1 MRGENQS
8 TQAMFCY
15 VSPETMVPKDH
26 PLRSLKV
33 MVDAALKEL
42 SVHFDAIYSHTGRP
56 SIPPE
61 KLLKASLLQAFFT
74 IRSERQLVEQIG
86 YNLLFRWFLDMAL
99 DEKPWDATV
108 FSKNRDRLLKA
119 EISAHFFAAVLAQAR
134 REQLLSS
141 EHFTVDGTLLEAW
154 ASIKSFRP
162 KDGPPE
168 GPVGRNEERDFKGQ
182 KLSNATH
189 ASVTDPEAKLYRKSS
204 RQGADLYYM
213 GHALMENRNGL
224 VVEATVTQA
233 NGTAEREAAL
243 AMVKK
248 VVQKKGKKQRI
259 TLGADKGYDA
269 QDFVDELQKI
279 QVTPHVAQNNTNRAS
294 AIDGRTTRHPGY
306 AVSLRIRKRVEE
318 IFGWMKTVGNYRSPK
333 YRGVDRVGWHFTL
346 VAAAYNLVRMRN
358 ILALSPT

>member
-1 MRGENQS
+1 MRGENES
-8 TQAMFCY
+8 TQAMFSY
-15 VSPETMVPKDH
+15 VSPEGMVPKDH
-26 PLRSLKV
+26 PLRLIKA
-33 MVDAALKEL
+33 MADAALKQI
-42 SVHFDAIYSHTGRP
+42 SIQFDGIYSHTGRP

-61 KLLKASLLQAFFT
+61 KLLKASLLQAFYT

-86 YNLLFRWFLDMAL
+86 YNILFRWFLDMAL

-108 FSKNRDRLLKA
+108 FTKNRDRLLKA

-134 REQLLSS
+134 SKKLLSS

-162 KDGPPE
+162 KDGPPD
-168 GPVGRNEERDFKGQ
+168 GPVGRNEERDFKGE

-189 ASVTDPEAKLYRKSS
+189 ASVTDPQAKLYRKSS
-204 RQGADLYYM
+204 QQGADLYYI

-224 VVEATVTQA
+224 VVEAAVTPA

-243 AMVKK
+243 AMIKK
-248 VVQKKGKKQRI
+248 TSRKLGQKQRI
-259 TLGADKGYDA
+259 TLGADKNYDT
-269 QDFVDELQKI
+269 QEFVEALKGLK
-279 QVTPHVAQNNTNRAS
+279 VTPHVAQNNTSRAS
-294 AIDGRTTRHPGY
+294 AIDGRTTRHEGY
-306 AVSLRIRKRVEE
+306 KVSQRIRKRVEE

-333 YRGVDRVGWHFTL
+333 YRGTDRVGWHFTL

-358 ILALSPT
+358 ILGASPA

>member
-33 MVDAALKEL
+33 MVDAALKEISIHL
-42 SVHFDAIYSHTGRP
+42 DAIYSHTGRP

-134 REQLLSS
+134 RKQLLSS
-141 EHFTVDGTLLEAW
+141 DHFTVDGTLLEAW

-182 KLSNATH
+182 KLSNTTH
-189 ASVTDPEAKLYRKSS
+189 ASVTDPAAKLYRKSS
-204 RQGADLYYM
+204 QQGADLYYM

-259 TLGADKGYDA
+259 TLGADKGYDT

-318 IFGWMKTVGNYRSPK
+318 IFGWMKTVGNYRAPK

>member
-1 MRGENQS
+1 MRGENPS

-15 VSPETMVPKDH
+15 ASPETMVPKDH
-26 PLRSLKV
+26 PLRPLKV
-33 MVDAALKEL
+33 MVDAALKEI

-134 REQLLSS
+134 REKLLSS

-204 RQGADLYYM
+204 QQGADLYYM

-233 NGTAEREAAL
+233 NGTAERDAAL

-259 TLGADKGYDA
+259 TLGADKGYDT
-269 QDFVDELQKI
+269 QDFVEVLQGL

-306 AVSLRIRKRVEE
+306 VVSLRIRKRVEE
-318 IFGWMKTVGNYRSPK
+318 IFGWMKTVGNYRAPK
-333 YRGVDRVGWHFTL
+333 YRGVERVGWHFTL

>member
-8 TQAMFCY
+8 TQSMFCY

-33 MVDAALKEL
+33 MVDAALKEI

-108 FSKNRDRLLKA
+108 FTKNRDRLLKA

-204 RQGADLYYM
+204 QQGADLYYM
-213 GHALMENRNGL
+213 GHTLMENRNGL

-259 TLGADKGYDA
+259 TLGADKGYDT
-269 QDFVDELQKI
+269 QDFVDELQKM

-333 YRGVDRVGWHFTL
+333 YRGIDRVGWHFTL

>member
-1 MRGENQS
+1 MRGENES
-8 TQAMFCY
+8 TQDMFCY

-26 PLRSLKV
+26 PLRPLKV
-33 MVDAALKEL
+33 MVDTALKEI

-56 SIPPE
+56 SIAPE

-99 DEKPWDATV
+99 DEKPWNATV
-108 FSKNRDRLLKA
+108 FTKNRDRLLKA

-134 REQLLSS
+134 RKKLLSS
-141 EHFTVDGTLLEAW
+141 DHFTVDGTLLEAW

-204 RQGADLYYM
+204 QQGADLYYI

-248 VVQKKGKKQRI
+248 VAQKKGRKQRV
-259 TLGADKGYDA
+259 TLGADKGYDT
-269 QDFVDELQKI
+269 QEFVEALREHN
-279 QVTPHVAQNNTNRAS
+279 VTPHVAQNNTKRPS

-333 YRGVDRVGWHFTL
+333 YRGTDRVGWHFTL

-358 ILALSPT
+358 ILTLAPA

>member
-15 VSPETMVPKDH
+15 VSPDTMVPKDH
-26 PLRSLKV
+26 PLRPLKV
-33 MVDAALKEL
+33 MVDAALKEI
-42 SVHFDAIYSHTGRP
+42 SIHFDAIYSHTGRP

-108 FSKNRDRLLKA
+108 FSKNRDRLLKV

-134 REQLLSS
+134 RKQLLSS
-141 EHFTVDGTLLEAW
+141 DHFTVDGTLLEAW

-168 GPVGRNEERDFKGQ
+168 GPVGRKEERDFKGQ

-204 RQGADLYYM
+204 QQGANLYYM

-259 TLGADKGYDA
+259 TLGADKGYDT

-279 QVTPHVAQNNTNRAS
+279 QVTAHVAQNNTNRAS

-318 IFGWMKTVGNYRSPK
+318 IFGWMKTVGNYRAPK

>member
-33 MVDAALKEL
+33 MVDAALKEISL
-42 SVHFDAIYSHTGRP
+42 HFDAIYSHTGRP

-108 FSKNRDRLLKA
+108 FTKNRDRLLKA
-119 EISAHFFAAVLAQAR
+119 EISAHFFGAVLAQAR
-134 REQLLSS
+134 RKQLLSS
-141 EHFTVDGTLLEAW
+141 DHFTVDGTLLEAW

-204 RQGADLYYM
+204 QQGADLYYM
-213 GHALMENRNGL
+213 GHTLMENRNGL

-259 TLGADKGYDA
+259 TLGADKGYDT

>member
-1 MRGENQS
+1 MRGENEL

-15 VSPETMVPKDH
+15 ISPETVVPKDH
-26 PLRSLKV
+26 PLRGIKT
-33 MVDAALKEL
+33 MVDAALKTL
-42 SVHFDAIYSHTGRP
+42 SPKFDAMYSHTGRP

-61 KLLKASLLQAFFT
+61 KLLKASLLQAFYT
-74 IRSERQLVEQIG
+74 VRSERQLVEQIG
-86 YNLLFRWFLDMAL
+86 YNILFRWFLDMAL
-99 DEKPWDATV
+99 DEKPWDATS
-108 FSKNRDRLLKA
+108 FTKNRERLLQS
-119 EISAHFFAAVLAQAR
+119 EISAHFFAAVLGHAR
-134 REQLLSS
+134 KKGLISS
-141 EHFTVDGTLLEAW
+141 DHFTVDGTLLEAW

-168 GPVGRNEERDFKGQ
+168 GPVGRNEERDFKGE

-189 ASVTDPEAKLYRKSS
+189 ASVTDPQAKLYRKSS
-204 RQGADLYYM
+204 QQGADLYYI

-233 NGTAEREAAL
+233 NGAAEREAAL

-248 VVQKKGKKQRI
+248 VASKKGKTRRI
-259 TLGADKGYDA
+259 TLGADKNYDTHE
-269 QDFVDELQKI
+269 FVAALQGLR
-279 QVTPHVAQNNTNRAS
+279 VTPHVAQNKTNRAS

-333 YRGVDRVGWHFTL
+333 YRGNDRVGWHFTL

-358 ILALSPT
+358 ILAPSAT

>member
-8 TQAMFCY
+8 TQSMFCY

-26 PLRSLKV
+26 PLRPLKV
-33 MVDAALKEL
+33 MVDAALKEI

-108 FSKNRDRLLKA
+108 FTKNRDRLLKA

-204 RQGADLYYM
+204 QQGADLYYM
-213 GHALMENRNGL
+213 GHTLMENRNGL

-259 TLGADKGYDA
+259 TLGADKGYDT
-269 QDFVDELQKI
+269 QDFVDELQKM

-333 YRGVDRVGWHFTL
+333 YRGIDRVGWHFTL

>member
-1 MRGENQS
+1 MRGENES
-8 TQAMFCY
+8 TQSMFCY
-15 VSPETMVPKDH
+15 VSPETMVPKGH
-26 PLRSLKV
+26 PLRPLKV
-33 MVDAALKEL
+33 MVDAALKEISL
-42 SVHFDAIYSHTGRP
+42 HFDAIYSHTGRP

-108 FSKNRDRLLKA
+108 FTKNRDRLIKA
-119 EISAHFFAAVLAQAR
+119 EISAHFFSAVLDQAR
-134 REQLLSS
+134 RKQLLSS
-141 EHFTVDGTLLEAW
+141 DHFTVDGTLLEAW

-168 GPVGRNEERDFKGQ
+168 GPVGHNEERDFKGQ

-204 RQGADLYYM
+204 QQGADLYYM

-224 VVEATVTQA
+224 VVDATVTQA

-243 AMVKK
+243 AMIKK

-259 TLGADKGYDA
+259 TLGADKGYDT
-269 QDFVDELQKI
+269 QNFVEELQKI

-346 VAAAYNLVRMRN
+346 VAAAFNLIRMRN
-358 ILALSPT
+358 ILALSPG

>member
-8 TQAMFCY
+8 TQSMFCY
-15 VSPETMVPKDH
+15 ISPETMVPKDH
-26 PLRSLKV
+26 PLRPLKV
-33 MVDAALKEL
+33 MVDAALKEI

-204 RQGADLYYM
+204 QQGADLYYM

-259 TLGADKGYDA
+259 TLGADKGYDT
-269 QDFVDELQKI
+269 QDFVDELQKM

-333 YRGVDRVGWHFTL
+333 YRGIDRVGWHFTL

>member
-33 MVDAALKEL
+33 MVDAALKEI

-108 FSKNRDRLLKA
+108 FTKNRDRLLKA

-204 RQGADLYYM
+204 QQGADLYYM
-213 GHALMENRNGL
+213 GHTLMENRNGL

-259 TLGADKGYDA
+259 TLGADKGYDT
-269 QDFVDELQKI
+269 QDFVDELQKM

-333 YRGVDRVGWHFTL
+333 YRGIDRVGWHFTL

>member
-8 TQAMFCY
+8 TQSMFCY

-33 MVDAALKEL
+33 MVDAALKEI

-134 REQLLSS
+134 RKQLLSS

-204 RQGADLYYM
+204 QQGADLYYM
-213 GHALMENRNGL
+213 GHTLMENRNGL

-248 VVQKKGKKQRI
+248 VAQKKGKKQRI
-259 TLGADKGYDA
+259 TLGADKGYDT
-269 QDFVDELQKI
+269 QDFVDELQKM

-333 YRGVDRVGWHFTL
+333 YRGIDRVGWHFTL

-358 ILALSPT
+358 ILALSTT